1 MDILLTP
8 HAGEKHLLLGNEA
21 IVRGALEAGVGFVS
35 CYPGTPSS
43 EVPDT
48 FFRLSDKAEY
58 GFEYSANE
66 KVALEVGIGACL
78 GGALT
83 LVTMKHVGV
92 NVAADPLMSAAY
104 FGAPGGL
111 VLLSADDPGC
121 HSSQNEQ
128 DNRYYARLAGL
139 PCLEPSSAQE
149 MKDMTKAAMELSR
162 ACDQPVMLRTST
174 RVNHQRGEVVFG
186 PLARPSLSRP
196 FVSDPKRFVIV
207 PAVARVRHKI
217 LLQKLEEIR
226 ELAEKSPF
234 NRVTGQ
240 GEVGCVASGMGRVYL
255 RDALDELGLGDKVKV
270 LELGFSYPLPEK
282 MIGDFLRGLST
293 VIIVEEGEPILE
305 TEVRALAHRLGLSP
319 AFHGKGELLPRYDE
333 YSPLILKKALTAF
346 LGLKTEAPVPCPA
359 PESLPMRPPN
369 MCPGCP
375 HRAAFYAVRQ
385 VFGDDAFYSSDIGCY
400 TLGVLPPLRAADT
413 CVCMGA
419 SISTGSGLA
428 KVSGKT
434 VVAYIGDS
442 TFFHSGITGL
452 ANAVFNRHDL
462 LVVVLDNKTTAMT
475 GQQPH
480 PGVEHTS
487 KGPNPARVDIAALV
501 KACGVE
507 HLSIQNPLNL
517 KAMRKALEE
526 LKALSGV
533 RVLIV
538 EEPCPLFARRVLG
551 RKRPSVA
558 YVQEGC
564 DGCRECVDQ
573 LACPAFFLENGK
585 VAVNPAACNG
595 CMFCVQICEHIIPRK
610 RS

>member
-1 MDILLTP
+1 MDILLSGQ
-8 HAGEKHLLLGNEA
+8 AGEKHLLLGNEA
-21 IVRGALEAGVGFVS
+21 IVRGALEAGVSFVS

-48 FFRLSDKAEY
+48 FFRLSDKGGY

-66 KVALEVGIGACL
+66 KVALEVGIGATL
-78 GGALT
+78 GGAST

-92 NVAADPLMSAAY
+92 NVAADPLMSVAY

-128 DNRYYARLAGL
+128 DNRYYARLAGM

-149 MKDMTKAAMELSR
+149 MKDMTKAAMDLSR
-162 ACDQPVMLRTST
+162 QFEQPVMLRTST

-186 PLARPSLSRP
+186 EMQPPVHGAP
-196 FVSDPKRFVIV
+196 FVSDPRRFVIV
-207 PAVARVRHKI
+207 PAVARARHKI
-217 LLQKLEEIR
+217 LLQKLAELREE
-226 ELAEKSPF
+226 AEKSPL
-234 NRVTGQ
+234 NKVSGQ
-240 GEVGCVASGMGRVYL
+240 GDVGCISSGISRTYL
-255 RDALDELGLGDKVKV
+255 KDALTDLDLLDKVRM

-282 MIGDFLRGLST
+282 MIEGFLRGLSK

-305 TEVRALAHRLGLSP
+305 TEIRALAQRLGIDVKI
-319 AFHGKGELLPRYDE
+319 HGKSEHLPHFDE
-333 YSPLILKKALTAF
+333 YSSLIVKQGLSAA
-346 LGLKTEAPVPCPA
+346 LGLPQATAKPCPA
-359 PESLPMRPPN
+359 PQGLPMRPPN

-375 HRAAFYAVRQ
+375 HRAAFYSVRQ
-385 VFGDDAFYSSDIGCY
+385 VFGDEALYSSDIGCY

-419 SISTGSGLA
+419 SISTGTGLS
-428 KVSGKT
+428 KVSGRT

-452 ANAVFNRHDL
+452 ANAVFNHHDI
-462 LVVVLDNKTTAMT
+462 LVIILDNKTTAMT

-487 KGPNPARVDIAALV
+487 KGPNTARVDILALV

-507 HLSIQNPLNL
+507 HVRVQNPLNM
-517 KAMRKALEE
+517 KATKEVLEE

-533 RVLIV
+533 RVLIA
-538 EEPCPLFARRVLG
+538 EEPCPLFARRVMG
-551 RKRPSVA
+551 RKRPATAV
-558 YVQEGC
+558 VEEGC
-564 DGCRECVDQ
+564 DGCNECMDH
-573 LACPAFFLENGK
+573 LACPAFFTQDGK
-585 VAVNPAACNG
+585 MAINPAQCNG
-595 CMFCVQICEHIIPRK
+595 CMFCVQICEHIKPRK

>member
-1 MDILLTP
+1 MDLLLAGQT
-8 HAGEKHLLLGNEA
+8 GEKHLLLGNEA
-21 IVRGALEAGVGFVS
+21 IVRGALEAGINFIS

-48 FFRLSDKAEY
+48 FFRLSDKGSY
-58 GFEYSANE
+58 TFEYSTNE
-66 KVALEVGIGACL
+66 KVALEVGIGATVA
-78 GGALT
+78 GALT

-92 NVAADPLMSAAY
+92 NVAADPLMSVAY

-139 PCLEPSSAQE
+139 PCLEPSCAQE
-149 MKDMTKAAMELSR
+149 MKDMTKSALELSR
-162 ACDQPVMLRTST
+162 KHEQPVMLRTST

-186 PLARPSLSRP
+186 EMREPLQVND
-196 FVSDPKRFVIV
+196 FVSDPRRFVII
-207 PAVARVRHKI
+207 PAVARARHKI
-217 LLQKLEEIR
+217 LLEKLEQYR
-226 ELAEKSPF
+226 ELAENSSY
-234 NRVTGQ
+234 NTVSGQ
-240 GEVGCVASGMGRVYL
+240 GEVGCIASGISRAYL
-255 RDALDELGLGDKVKV
+255 QDALLDLDLKDKIRV
-270 LELGFSYPLPEK
+270 LELGFSYPLPER
-282 MIGDFLRGLST
+282 MIEDHLRKLSK

-305 TEVRALAHRLGLSP
+305 TEIRALAQRLGLSLEI
-319 AFHGKGELLPRYDE
+319 HGKGQHLPLFDE
-333 YSPLILKKALTAF
+333 YSSLILKQALSAI
-346 LGLKTEAPVPCPA
+346 LGLPTEMAAPCPT
-359 PESLPMRPPN
+359 PKQLPMRPPN
-369 MCPGCP
+369 MCAGCP
-375 HRAAFYAVRQ
+375 HRSVFYSVRQ
-385 VFGDDAFYSSDIGCY
+385 VFGDDALYSSDIGCY

-428 KVSGKT
+428 KVSGRT

-452 ANAVFNRHDL
+452 ANAVYNQRDL
-462 LVVVLDNKTTAMT
+462 LVIILDNKTTAMT

-480 PGVEHTS
+480 PGVEHS
-487 KGPNPARVDIAALV
+487 LMGPNPARVDILGLV

-507 HLSIQNPLNL
+507 HVRVQNPLNL
-517 KAMRKALEE
+517 KATKQALEE

-533 RVLIV
+533 RVLIT
-538 EEPCPLFARRVLG
+538 EEPCPLFARRALG

-558 YVQEGC
+558 AVDEGC
-564 DGCRECVDQ
+564 DSCNECMDH
-573 LACPAFFLENGK
+573 LACPAFYVLEGK
-585 VAVNPAACNG
+585 MAINESQCNG
-595 CMFCVQICEHIIPRK
+595 CMFCVQICEHIKPRK

>member
-1 MDILLTP
+1 MESLLTGSP
-8 HAGEKHLLLGNEA
+8 GEKHLLLGNEA

-48 FFRLSDKAEY
+48 FFRLSDKAAY
-58 GFEYSANE
+58 QFEYSTNE
-66 KVALEVGIGACL
+66 KVALEVGIGATL

-104 FGAPGGL
+104 FGVPGGL

-139 PCLEPSSAQE
+139 PCMEPSSAQE
-149 MKDMTKAAMELSR
+149 MKDMTKAALELSR
-162 ACDQPVMLRTST
+162 AYEQPFLLRTST
-174 RVNHQRGEVVFG
+174 RVNHQRGEVVLG
-186 PLARPSLSRP
+186 STAEPSLARP
-196 FVSDPKRFVIV
+196 FASDPRRFVIM
-207 PAVARVRHKI
+207 PAVARARHKV
-217 LLQKLEEIR
+217 LLQKMEELR
-226 ELAEKSPF
+226 EQAEQSPF
-234 NRVTGQ
+234 NKISGQ
-240 GEVGCVASGMGRVYL
+240 GRVGCIASGIARAYL
-255 RDALDELGLGDKVKV
+255 RDALDELGLAESVQV
-270 LELGFSYPLPEK
+270 LDLGFSWPLPQQLVGE
-282 MIGDFLRGLST
+282 FLRGLSA
-293 VIIVEEGEPILE
+293 VIIVEEGEPLLE
-305 TEVRALAHRLGLSP
+305 TEVRALAQRLGLTL
-319 AFHGKGELLPRYDE
+319 AVHGKGAHLPRYDE
-333 YSPLILKKALTAF
+333 YSALLLKNALAAILDRET
-346 LGLKTEAPVPCPA
+346 KTTPPCPT
-359 PESLPMRPPN
+359 PPDLPSRPPN

-375 HRAAFYAVRQ
+375 HRAVFYTVRRI
-385 VFGDDAFYSSDIGCY
+385 FGDNAFYSSDIGCY

-428 KVSGKT
+428 RISGRT

-452 ANAVFNRHDL
+452 ANAVFNQHDL
-462 LVVVLDNKTTAMT
+462 LVVILDNKTTAMT

-480 PGVEHTS
+480 PGVEHTA
-487 KGPNPARVDIAALV
+487 KGPNAARIDIAAVV

-507 HLSIQNPLNL
+507 HVRTQNPLNM
-517 KAMRKALEE
+517 KAMQGALEE

-533 RVLIV
+533 RVLIT

-558 YVQEGC
+558 VVQDSC

-573 LACPAFFLENGK
+573 LACPAFFLENDK
-585 VAVNPAACNG
+585 VAVDPALCNG
-595 CMFCVQICEHIIPRK
+595 CMFCVQICEHITPRK

>member
-1 MDILLTP
+1 MDILLNAKP
-8 HAGEKHLLLGNEA
+8 GEKHLLLGNEA
-21 IVRGALEAGVGFVS
+21 IVRGALEAGVEFIS

-43 EVPDT
+43 EAPDT
-48 FFRLSDKAEY
+48 FFRLSDKADY
-58 GFEYSANE
+58 QFEYSANE
-66 KVALEVGIGACL
+66 KVALEVGIGATVA
-78 GGALT
+78 GAMT

-128 DNRYYARLAGL
+128 DNRYFARLAGL

-149 MKDMTKAAMELSR
+149 MKDMTKAALELSR
-162 ACDQPVMLRTST
+162 TCEQPVLLRTST
-174 RVNHQRGEVVFG
+174 RVNHQRGEVVMG
-186 PLARPSLSRP
+186 SLTKPSLARP
-196 FVSDPKRFVIV
+196 FASDPRRFVIV
-207 PAVARVRHKI
+207 PAVARARHKV

-226 ELAEKSPF
+226 DVAEKSPF
-234 NRVTGQ
+234 NQLTGQ
-240 GEVGCVASGMGRVYL
+240 GEVGCIASGIARAYL
-255 RDALDELGLGDKVKV
+255 RDALDELGLTGKVKL

-282 MIGDFLRGLST
+282 MLSTFLDGLST
-293 VIIVEEGEPILE
+293 VIVVEEGEPVLE
-305 TEVRALAHRLGLSP
+305 TELRALAQRLVLAP
-319 AFHGKGELLPRYDE
+319 AIHGKSEHLPRYDE
-333 YSPLILKKALTAF
+333 YSAQLVKSALAAIL
-346 LGLKTEAPVPCPA
+346 GREAQAATPCPA
-359 PESLPMRPPN
+359 PQDLPMRPPN

-375 HRAAFYAVRQ
+375 HRAVFYAVRQ
-385 VFGDDAFYSSDIGCY
+385 IFGDDAFYSSDIGCY

-419 SISTGSGLA
+419 SISTGCGLA
-428 KVSGKT
+428 RISGKT

-462 LVVVLDNKTTAMT
+462 LVVILDNKTTAMT

-487 KGPNPARVDIAALV
+487 KGPNPARVDIAAVV

-507 HLSIQNPLNL
+507 HLRTQNPLNL
-517 KAMRKALEE
+517 KAMRAVLEE

-533 RVLIV
+533 RVLIA
-538 EEPCPLFARRVLG
+538 EEPCPLFARRVLA

-558 YVQEGC
+558 FVQDGC

-573 LACPAFFLENGK
+573 LACPAFVLEDGK
-585 VAVNPAACNG
+585 VAVNPALCNG
-595 CMFCVQICEHIIPRK
+595 CMFCVQICEHITPRK

>member
-1 MDILLTP
+1 MESLLTGKP
-8 HAGEKHLLLGNEA
+8 GEKHLLLGNEA

-48 FFRLSDKAEY
+48 FFRLSDKAAY
-58 GFEYSANE
+58 QFEYSTNE
-66 KVALEVGIGACL
+66 KVALEVGIGATL

-139 PCLEPSSAQE
+139 PCMEPSSAQE

-162 ACDQPVMLRTST
+162 AYEQPFMLRTST
-174 RVNHQRGEVVFG
+174 RVNHQRGEVVLG
-186 PLARPSLSRP
+186 PVTEPSLARP
-196 FVSDPKRFVIV
+196 FVSDPRRFVIV
-207 PAVARVRHKI
+207 PAVARARHKV
-217 LLQKLEEIR
+217 LLQKMEELR
-226 ELAEKSPF
+226 EQAEQSPF
-234 NRVTGQ
+234 NKVSGQ
-240 GEVGCVASGMGRVYL
+240 GEVGCIASGVARAYL
-255 RDALDELGLGDKVKV
+255 RDALDESGLAASVQV
-270 LELGFSYPLPEK
+270 LDLGFSWPVPEQ
-282 MIGDFLRGLST
+282 MVGEFLRGLSA

-305 TEVRALAHRLGLSP
+305 TEVRALAQRLGLTL
-319 AFHGKGELLPRYDE
+319 AIHGKGAHLPRYDE
-333 YSPLILKKALTAF
+333 YSALLLKNALAAILDRET
-346 LGLKTEAPVPCPA
+346 TTTSPCPT
-359 PESLPMRPPN
+359 PLDLPMRPPN

-375 HRAAFYAVRQ
+375 HRAVFYTVRQ
-385 VFGDDAFYSSDIGCY
+385 VLGDNAFYSSDIGCY

-428 KVSGKT
+428 KISGRT

-452 ANAVFNRHDL
+452 ANAVFNHHDL
-462 LVVVLDNKTTAMT
+462 LVVILDNKTTAMT

-480 PGVEHTS
+480 PGVEHTA
-487 KGPNPARVDIAALV
+487 KGPNAARIDIAAVV

-507 HLSIQNPLNL
+507 HVRIQNPLNM
-517 KAMRKALEE
+517 KAMRGALEE

-533 RVLIV
+533 RVLIA

-551 RKRPSVA
+551 RKRSSVA
-558 YVQEGC
+558 VVQESC

-585 VAVNPAACNG
+585 VAVNPAMCNG